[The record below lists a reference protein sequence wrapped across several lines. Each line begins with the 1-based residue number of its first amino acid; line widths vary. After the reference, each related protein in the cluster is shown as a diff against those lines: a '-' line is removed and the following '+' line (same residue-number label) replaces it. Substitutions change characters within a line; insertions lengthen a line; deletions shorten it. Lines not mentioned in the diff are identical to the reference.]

1 MTASSAWWTKNWN
14 VVDGCSHVS
23 PACNSCYA
31 EMMSRRFWR
40 HRHEQGDTHY
50 TYSVQGGGV
59 EPHPVLMPRHFGNLM
74 LCASQR
80 DHVRLH
86 HGWRIVDGQWWKPC
100 TRCGE
105 MKPVEEFYP
114 RRTGTAER
122 MGQCRLCQS
131 ATARERVAKR
141 VCERCGAEYR
151 PAFGGQKF
159 CEECRA

>member
-1 MTASSAWWTKNWN
+1 MSDTAWWTKNWN

-59 EPHPVLMPRHFGNLM
+59 ELHPVLMPRHFGIVRFHADRLEQPLHWRNP
-74 LCASQR
+74 QR
-80 DHVRLH
+80 VFT
-86 HGWRIVDGQWWKPC
+86 PS
-100 TRCGE
+100 
-105 MKPVEEFYP
+105 
-114 RRTGTAER
+114 
-122 MGQCRLCQS
+122 MGDLFQ
-131 ATARERVAKR
+131 
-141 VCERCGAEYR
+141 AEYR

>member
-1 MTASSAWWTKNWN
+1 MKATTYPWCGTDREHR
-14 VVDGCSHVS
+14 VVWEREHGPIPPGAVIHHIDG
-23 PACNSCYA
+23 
-31 EMMSRRFWR
+31 
-40 HRHEQGDTHY
+40 D
-50 TYSVQGGGV
+50 
-59 EPHPVLMPRHFGNLM
+59 PRNNDLSNLM